1 MSKKLLAAGMLPWA
15 AFAHAETTTP
25 SIDDTMVVFA
35 RSEFVNSIADIPSNV
50 TIVTR
55 DEIEKSNAKSLEAL
69 LKGRAGIQLSDS
81 NSGASF
87 SLRGMSGEQAANNVL
102 VLLDGRRLNS
112 LDLTSPNL
120 NFIQLND
127 IESIEI
133 LSGSAGVL
141 YGDQAVGGVINIVT
155 RSSKDDRVT
164 ASASYGSFD
173 SVNANVAAS
182 GAINETT
189 SYRFSATQDNS
200 DNYRKHNA
208 SQNGALMGRVDYEN
222 TTRKAYLELGYYDT
236 EREYAGSLTKEQF
249 ETDPTQVNP
258 SNKDDYSH
266 AYTRVARLGFD
277 QALSDDWLLKNEF
290 ILDDTTEHGAIWG
303 GATNVDSGQAFL
315 SSQVEGKHDTS
326 SGEAYF
332 LFGVD
337 AGKAEY
343 DYKSS
348 FTDRDIEQ
356 RTLNVYS
363 QYKYPLIENLV
374 FTLGGRY
381 GRVKDDLNDQAVYPD
396 GVKLKDDASAY
407 ELALNYQISKKSRVY
422 VRTESNFRFA
432 KISEQ
437 AYTQPDVIGL
447 KPQTGVSNEIG
458 WHWTDTDYS
467 LRIDA
472 FNLNLDDEIV
482 YLDSAQKPDGG
493 MFDGANVNADS
504 SERNGVSV
512 FGDYYVND
520 DLLVSLEYSYVD
532 AEVTEGENK
541 GKEVPWVA
549 EHTARVGFNYYI
561 TDEIDVYSDA
571 VYTGSMYRSGDDAN
585 DLEKVGAYWLVN
597 LAINYNVNESFTLSA
612 SAENLLDEKYASF
625 VSYNGYST
633 GYYPG
638 SERAY
643 YVTGTYQF

>member
-1 MSKKLLAAGMLPWA
+1 MSKKLLAAGMLLWA
-15 AFAHAETTTP
+15 AFAHAESTT
-25 SIDDTMVVFA
+25 SSVDDTMVVFA

-50 TIVTR
+50 TVVTR

-69 LKGRAGIQLSDS
+69 LKGRAGIQVSDS

-87 SLRGMSGEQAANNVL
+87 SLRGLSGEQAANNVL

-164 ASASYGSFD
+164 VSASYGSFD
-173 SVNANVAAS
+173 SVNANVATS
-182 GAINETT
+182 GAINDKT

-200 DNYRKHNA
+200 DSYRKHNA

-277 QALSDDWLLKNEF
+277 LALSDDWLLKNEF
-290 ILDDTTEHGAIWG
+290 IIDDTTEHGAIWG

-326 SGEAYF
+326 AGEAYF

-363 QYKYPLIENLV
+363 QYKYPLIEDLV
-374 FTLGGRY
+374 FTVGGRY

-396 GVKLKDDASAY
+396 GVKLKDDANAY

-437 AYTQPDVIGL
+437 AYTPANVVGL
-447 KPQTGVSNEIG
+447 KPQTGLSNELG
-458 WHWTDTDYS
+458 WHYTDSDYS
-467 LRIDA
+467 IRIDV
-472 FNLNLDDEIV
+472 FNLQLEDEIV
-482 YLDSAQKPDGG
+482 FLSSAAPPNGG
-493 MFDGANVNADS
+493 LFNGANVNADA
-504 SERNGVSV
+504 SERNGASIY
-512 FGDYYVND
+512 GDYYINED
-520 DLLVSLEYSYVD
+520 FLVSAEYSFVD
-532 AEVTEGENK
+532 AEVTEGEDK
-541 GKEVPWVA
+541 DKDVPWVA
-549 EHTARVGFNYYI
+549 NHTARVGMNYFI
-561 TDEIDVYSDA
+561 TDSVDVYSDA
-571 VYTGSMYRSGDDAN
+571 VYTGSMYQAGDYSNSSG
-585 DLEKVGAYWLVN
+585 KVSAYWLVN
-597 LAINYNVNESFTLSA
+597 LAVNYNINESLTLSG
-612 SAENLLDEKYASF
+612 SLENVFDEQYASY
-625 VSYNGYST
+625 VQYD
-633 GYYPG
+633 GYYPR
-638 SERAY
+638 SERAF